1 MRKGFAIGVALFL
14 VLLLGLSGCNLF
26 KEPEQPIEAPTDPL
40 SELILGNTTFAFNLY
55 QSLKAARE
63 NIIFSP
69 YSISLAMAMAYAGAK
84 GETEKQMQE
93 VMHFTLPQEELH
105 ATFHQLN
112 YKLVTRG
119 QGSGGGESS
128 PSKLN
133 IASSFW
139 GQVGHPFL
147 QEFLDTLEEN
157 YGGVKFVD
165 FANAPENSRR
175 LINEWVSEQTNGKI
189 QDFLPPGSIT
199 PSIRVVLTTALYF
212 SAKWIYQ
219 FYPQVT
225 FDEEFY
231 LLDNSTVSVPMM
243 HQCKVFKYAEDSD
256 CQVIELLYGRPYD
269 PQKPEEQ
276 PLPEFSMVI
285 ILPQR
290 GMFEK
295 IEASLN
301 GRRITELLKSLKDQ
315 KVLLTMPKFS
325 YECEYFLNEHLAALG
340 MSDPFLQ
347 SKADF
352 SGMDGA
358 KDIWLGDVRHKAFIS
373 VDEYG
378 TEAAATTLIL
388 LPTAPPPG
396 KEEIKVMT
404 INRPFVFLIRDLDTG
419 TIFFVGRVLD
429 PTKRI

>member
-119 QGSGGGESS
+119 QGSGSGESS

-165 FANAPENSRR
+165 FAKAPENSRR

-199 PSIRVVLTTALYF
+199 PPIRVVLTTALYF

-219 FYPQVT
+219 FYPQIT
-225 FDEEFY
+225 SDKEFY
-231 LLDNSTVSVPMM
+231 LLDNRTVLVPMM
-243 HQCKVFKYAEDSD
+243 HQCKVFRYAEDSD
-256 CQVIELLYGRPYD
+256 CQVIELPYGRPYD
-269 PQKPEEQ
+269 PQKPEER
-276 PLPEFSMVI
+276 PSPEFSMVI
-285 ILPQR
+285 ILPKP
-290 GMFEK
+290 GLFEK
-295 IEASLN
+295 VEASLN
-301 GRRITELLKSLKDQ
+301 GGRINELLKSLQDK
-315 KVLLTMPKFS
+315 KVSLTMPKFS
-325 YECEYFLNEHLAALG
+325 YECKYSLNEYLAALG

-358 KDIWLGDVRHKAFIS
+358 RDIWLDDVRHKAFIS

-388 LPTAPPPG
+388 IAGAPPVN
-396 KEEIKVMT
+396 EEIKIMN
-404 INRPFVFLIRDLDTG
+404 INRPFVFFIRDFDTG
-419 TIFFVGRVLD
+419 TILFMGRVLD
-429 PTKRI
+429 PTKSS